1 MSLGSLTRVFKF
13 KRPTYQSFFKRLTC
27 WKTNKRLKHSVILN
41 KKQTFE
47 KVSHV
52 LMVKNTLK
60 GALTIFGFRKVQ
72 NRELPSLTKRKFEKK
87 SSHDFY
93 LNWWL
98 TAQVWFQYCV
108 VFFDPLYHNLSLFWC
123 HSKIRIPRILLK
135 LGKLLISSPNF
146 IKT

>member
-1 MSLGSLTRVFKF
+1 MKYFTFKDTWSQWLNLSLNCKRFPVSLNNEFNITTPKRRLRWNMIDFKVQKGNINSHQIRCELSLGSLTRVFKF

-60 GALTIFGFRKVQ
+60 DAVTIFGFRKVQ
-72 NRELPSLTKRKFEKK
+72 NREIAVT
-87 SSHDFY
+87 H
-93 LNWWL
+93 
-98 TAQVWFQYCV
+98 
-108 VFFDPLYHNLSLFWC
+108 
-123 HSKIRIPRILLK
+123 
-135 LGKLLISSPNF
+135 
-146 IKT
+146 